1 MPLCS
6 LITDRC
12 QRRRQEARRGAAT
25 CRRWKCG
32 MVLSAALSAYIR
44 APTTQGKLREPRRR
58 ARSACFVLCAVCF
71 VLCASPPSHVHDA
84 ARGASCEWAQQ
95 SLVWSVWHYHHVET
109 EYTFPAKPCSVCHEA
124 DHLVKKSAKHVQ
136 MVSKSGRICREIR
149 PSVHKTGKNCSDGAR
164 P

>member
-44 APTTQGKLREPRRR
+44 APTTQGKLREVAEGLAPP
-58 ARSACFVLCAVCF
+58 ALCFVLCALCCVLCALCF
-71 VLCASPPSHVHDA
+71 VLRHLAMCMMLREVRPVSERNSHLYGACGITPPCRDRVHFSGKTVLGLPPS
-84 ARGASCEWAQQ
+84 
-95 SLVWSVWHYHHVET
+95 
-109 EYTFPAKPCSVCHEA
+109 
-124 DHLVKKSAKHVQ
+124 
-136 MVSKSGRICREIR
+136 R
-149 PSVHKTGKNCSDGAR
+149 PSSQKIGETCTDGVEIGANL
-164 P
+164 PGNQTICT